1 MRALVTG
8 SHGFV
13 GGWLCQHLADEG
25 DEVIELGEGLNL
37 CDREALQTALTG
49 VQVDVCYHLAALSH
63 VGASWS
69 DPQLY
74 FYNNVVGTANLV
86 AVLSQLPH
94 LSRLLHISSSEVYGR
109 VAHDDLPIKEAQSL
123 HPVSPYA
130 ASKAAAEFATLQGW
144 YGRGLPAVVA
154 RPFNHTGPGQLP
166 DYLVPALAIRM
177 IEAKEK
183 GKTSLRVGNGDACRD
198 FMDVRDVVRAYRLL
212 AVHGVPGQA
221 YNVCSGESVSVRTI
235 VGELAAVLDYQ
246 VDLEV
251 DPSLLRP
258 NDVEVV
264 VGDPRRMMEV
274 TGFSRKFSLI
284 ETVAGVVEDVGGGR
298 YPRPGD

>member
-13 GGWLCQHLADEG
+13 GGWLCQHLSGEG
-25 DEVIELGEGLNL
+25 DEVIELREGLNL

-49 VQVDVCYHLAALSH
+49 VEIDVCYHLAALSH

-86 AVLSQLPH
+86 AALAQLPR
-94 LSRLLHISSSEVYGR
+94 LPRLLHVSSSEVYGR
-109 VAHDDLPIKEAQSL
+109 VAQDDLPIKEVQSL

-154 RPFNHTGPGQLP
+154 RPFNHTGPGQSP

-177 IEAKEK
+177 MEAKAL
-183 GKTSLRVGNGDACRD
+183 GKTSLRVGNVDARRD

-212 AVHGVPGQA
+212 AIHGVPGQA
-221 YNVCSGESVSVRTI
+221 YNVCSGASVSVRMI
-235 VGELAAVLDYQ
+235 VGALAAVLDYQ

-251 DPSLLRP
+251 DPALLRP

-264 VGDPRRMMEV
+264 VGDPRRLMEV
-274 TGFSRKFSLI
+274 TGFSREFSLPQ
-284 ETVAGVVEDVGGGR
+284 TVAGVVGGVDSGR
-298 YPRPGD
+298 YPQPGD